1 MIIQTKL
8 ILQKISYKIFN
19 KNLTILRSFW
29 GRNRLHSVHPHP
41 STNLR
46 GWEKLEFG
54 NFAFLK
60 VRKFSVSVWLSHR
73 GVFLTGR
80 LLPFPFLN
88 ARFEIFSP
96 ATPSLPFFKF
106 SGSIWMRQ
114 LLFNQ
119 SFLVT
124 LLSKYFYRFFR
135 QYRDF
140 LLLHQPVSCLSM
152 TGIREVVTLRV
163 GLDQRNIIFREWLI
177 F

>member
-1 MIIQTKL
+1 MV
-8 ILQKISYKIFN
+8 
-19 KNLTILRSFW
+19 
-29 GRNRLHSVHPHP
+29 HSVHLHP
-41 STNLR
+41 STNFR
-46 GWEKLEFG
+46 GWEDLEFG

-60 VRKFSVSVWLSHR
+60 VRKFSVSGWLSYG

-106 SGSIWMRQ
+106 SGSIWMRP
-114 LLFNQ
+114 LLVNQ
-119 SFLVT
+119 SFLVI

-135 QYRDF
+135 SYRDF

-152 TGIREVVTLRV
+152 TGIREVVTLRG
-163 GLDQRNIIFREWLI
+163 GLGQKKIIFREWLI